1 MRPVGRRMQDTITL
15 LFQVIADAM
24 NIDPPPD
31 LVIEID
37 VTQASLDRLAT
48 AGVPEVWSYS
58 RGIVKILRL
67 EGKGYVEK
75 GRSWSVPHISSATL
89 TGLVGSSQEMD
100 QDAWIRQVRV
110 TAKRI

>member
-1 MRPVGRRMQDTITL
+1 MHPVGRRMQNTITL

-24 NIDPPPD
+24 NIDSPPD

-37 VTQASLDRLAT
+37 ATQASLDRLAA
-48 AGVPEVWSYS
+48 AGVPEVWRYS
-58 RGIVKILRL
+58 GGIVKILRL

-89 TGLVGSSQEMD
+89 TGLVGSSQEVEKD
-100 QDAWIRQVRV
+100 VWIRQVRA
-110 TAKRI
+110 TAKKI